1 VRDSTYQGDPRV
13 EHPLARAF
21 VNTLG
26 ALFEQ
31 PPTVLAFVFYFAL
44 LLSLAVELGIWV
56 SFEHV
61 TLAQLPVFEA
71 RHRADIFAAS
81 KAVEIESEL
90 RGFAMDTEVAKAR
103 ARDRRRAIDDLLRE
117 GPVNGK
123 PHGRA
128 RDTAGDTPP
137 PSAPPSPAPAH

>member
-1 VRDSTYQGDPRV
+1 MAQIRAGDYQGDPRV

-26 ALFEQ
+26 AVFDE

-44 LLSLAVELGIWV
+44 LLSLVVELGIWV
-56 SFEHV
+56 SFEQV
-61 TLAQLPVFEA
+61 TLAHLPVFEA

-81 KAVEIESEL
+81 KALEAASEL
-90 RGFAMDTEVAKAR
+90 HGFAMDTELAKAK

-117 GPVNGK
+117 PPVNGK
-123 PHGRA
+123 RPG
-128 RDTAGDTPP
+128 AGDRPKP
-137 PSAPPSPAPAH
+137 DPAPAH